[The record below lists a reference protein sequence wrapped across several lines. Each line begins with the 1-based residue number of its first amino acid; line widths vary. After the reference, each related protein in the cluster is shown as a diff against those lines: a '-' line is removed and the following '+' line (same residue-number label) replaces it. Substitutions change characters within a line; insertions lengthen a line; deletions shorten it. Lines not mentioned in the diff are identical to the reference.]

1 MINCLTEKEKEQFGE
16 LYRYVKTEVM
26 NYDSKQSL
34 PSSFVLGLKGLATG
48 KVVENK
54 RQKDR
59 ANYGYDIVLL
69 AFKLSK
75 NKISYA
81 IRTKDFKSEQQKFHY
96 IRKIVED
103 ELNNAYLLN
112 KRYEEEKSKVDQI
125 NISNLANNQNAN
137 YIKKTTKVND
147 KLKDLW

>member
-1 MINCLTEKEKEQFGE
+1 MTEKEKEQFGE

-112 KRYEEEKSKVDQI
+112 KRYEEEKRKVDQI

>member
-1 MINCLTEKEKEQFGE
+1 MTEKEKEQFGE

-54 RQKDR
+54 RQKDK

-125 NISNLANNQNAN
+125 NISNLENNKNAN
-137 YIKKTTKVND
+137 YIKKTTKVNE

>member
-1 MINCLTEKEKEQFGE
+1 MTEKEKEQFGE
-16 LYRYVKTEVM
+16 LYRYIKTEVM

>member
-1 MINCLTEKEKEQFGE
+1 MTEKEKEQFGE

-147 KLKDLW
+147 KLIDLW

>member
-1 MINCLTEKEKEQFGE
+1 MTEKEKEQFGE

-125 NISNLANNQNAN
+125 NIRNLANNQNAN

>member
-1 MINCLTEKEKEQFGE
+1 MTEKEKEQFGE

-48 KVVENK
+48 KVVVNK

>member
-1 MINCLTEKEKEQFGE
+1 MTEKEKEQFGE

-54 RQKDR
+54 RQKDK

-103 ELNNAYLLN
+103 D
-112 KRYEEEKSKVDQI
+112 K
-125 NISNLANNQNAN
+125 NAN
-137 YIKKTTKVND
+137 YIKKTTKVNE
-147 KLKDLW
+147 KLKDFW

>member
-1 MINCLTEKEKEQFGE
+1 MTEKEKEQFGE

-34 PSSFVLGLKGLATG
+34 PSSFVLGLKGLAAG

>member
-1 MINCLTEKEKEQFGE
+1 MTEKEKEQFGE

-48 KVVENK
+48 KVIENK

>member
-1 MINCLTEKEKEQFGE
+1 MTEKEKEQFGE

-137 YIKKTTKVND
+137 YIKKTTKVNN

>member
-1 MINCLTEKEKEQFGE
+1 MTEKEKEQFGE

-81 IRTKDFKSEQQKFHY
+81 IRTKNFKSEQQKFHY

-125 NISNLANNQNAN
+125 NISNLENNKNAN
-137 YIKKTTKVND
+137 YIKKTTKVNE

>member
-1 MINCLTEKEKEQFGE
+1 MTEKEKEQFGE

-96 IRKIVED
+96 IRKIVDD

-125 NISNLANNQNAN
+125 NISNLENNKNAN
-137 YIKKTTKVND
+137 YIKKTTKVNE

>member
-1 MINCLTEKEKEQFGE
+1 MTEKEKEQFGE

-125 NISNLANNQNAN
+125 NISNLENNKNAN
-137 YIKKTTKVND
+137 YIKKTTKVNE